1 MKGINKS
8 KELRS
13 LLFSRK
19 TLMMPDAYDP
29 ISARLIEKSGFKAVQ
44 CSGYSFSIVEARKKE
59 IDISRNENVQITNKI
74 VNAVNLPVMA
84 DAEDGYGNAEV
95 VADTVK
101 MFLEVGVAGL
111 NLEDQNL
118 GADKDIK
125 IINEELMAEKIFI
138 TRETAETSGNKDFI
152 INGRT
157 NALKSLE
164 DREEALKIAVERAN
178 LYLKCGADIT
188 FAAYVENLEEVE
200 TLKKEVR
207 GPISIAAGMPYNIN
221 NFSIGDLEEI
231 GVERISLPTLLIY
244 SSLNS
249 IDKSLNRIKNDDIMG
264 MDDSLLYSVDE
275 LKEILKK

>member
-157 NALKSLE
+157 NALKSVE
-164 DREEALKIAVERAN
+164 DREEALNIAVERAN